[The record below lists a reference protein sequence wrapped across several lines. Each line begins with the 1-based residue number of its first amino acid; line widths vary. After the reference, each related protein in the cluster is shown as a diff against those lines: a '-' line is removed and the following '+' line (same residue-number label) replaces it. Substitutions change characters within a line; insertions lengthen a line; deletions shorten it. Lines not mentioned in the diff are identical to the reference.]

1 MRMVPAVR
9 FPGTGFLER
18 SSRIPAIR
26 SATALLMS
34 ATSLLLQL
42 IVILTVARAC
52 GWLLRHVGQPSVVG
66 EMVAGVVLGPV
77 VMGALFPTLHAQ
89 IFSAASLAG
98 LSSLATL
105 GLVLFMFVVGLE
117 LRAHQSARQ
126 QLKAAGYTGLLSVL
140 MPLALGLAISPML
153 HPALAPAGVGFW
165 PFALFMAAALS
176 ITAFPVM
183 ARILKDRGMTR
194 TPFGQLS
201 LSAAAMVDV
210 FAWIL
215 LAVVVAMVGAGEGA
229 AGLFKT
235 GVGVVLLVAFVFL
248 GLKPAFAWLL
258 RTCAPDGEPSATVL
272 AALMIGLL
280 GCALLTE
287 WLHLH
292 AVFGAFLFG
301 ACLPRDDRLL
311 RSVGERIEPMS
322 IVVLMP
328 LFFALAGLGMTANAF
343 SGASFGAM
351 VLVVFVA
358 VIGKIA
364 GGALGARLA
373 GYGWRDSLATGA
385 LMNAR
390 GLMEL
395 IVMKVGL
402 DAGLIGPEL
411 FTILLVMALVTTA
424 MTGPLMTLF
433 AGRKAS
439 AAMDDAN
446 RPVAARAEAGRS

>member
-1 MRMVPAVR
+1 
-9 FPGTGFLER
+9 
-18 SSRIPAIR
+18 
-26 SATALLMS
+26 MS

-42 IVILTVARAC
+42 IVILTTARVC
-52 GWLLRHVGQPSVVG
+52 GWVLRHVGQPGVVG
-66 EMVAGVVLGPV
+66 EMAAGLMLGPIV
-77 VMGALFPTLHAQ
+77 FGALFPSLHAQ
-89 IFSAASLAG
+89 LFSRESLQG
-98 LSSLATL
+98 LSSLSTL

-117 LRAHQSARQ
+117 LRASKSVRE
-126 QLKAAGYTGLLSVL
+126 QLRSAGYVGVLSVVV
-140 MPLALGLAISPML
+140 PLALGIAISPAL
-153 HPALAPAGVGFW
+153 YPTLAPAGVAFW

-201 LSAAAMVDV
+201 LGAAAVVDV

-215 LAVVVAMVGAGEGA
+215 LAFVVAMVGAGEGYQ
-229 AGLFKT
+229 GLLKT
-235 GVGVVLLVAFVFL
+235 TLGMAVVLCVLFF

-258 RTCAPDGEPSATVL
+258 RTKAPEGEPSTTVM
-272 AALMIGLL
+272 ASLMLGLL
-280 GCALLTE
+280 ATALATE

-311 RSVGERIEPMS
+311 KSLSERIEPIS

-328 LFFALAGLGMTANAF
+328 LFFALAGLGTTSNAF
-343 SGASFGAM
+343 AGAGFGAM
-351 VLVVFVA
+351 MLILATAAF
-358 VIGKIA
+358 GKIA
-364 GGALGARLA
+364 GGAVGARMA
-373 GYGWRDSLATGA
+373 GYGWRESLATGS

-395 IVMKVGL
+395 IVMKIGL

-411 FTILLVMALVTTA
+411 FTMLLVMALATTA
-424 MTGPLMTLF
+424 MTGPLINLF
-433 AGRKAS
+433 IGRRAPAVAD
-439 AAMDDAN
+439 AAHAK
-446 RPVAARAEAGRS
+446 P